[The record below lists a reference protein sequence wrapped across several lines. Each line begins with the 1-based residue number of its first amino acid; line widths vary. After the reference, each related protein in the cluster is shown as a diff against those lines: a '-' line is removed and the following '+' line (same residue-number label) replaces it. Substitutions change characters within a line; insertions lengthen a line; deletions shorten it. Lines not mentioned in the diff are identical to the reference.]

1 MFINNNNYKNDNDNN
16 NKKKKKKKTHAFF
29 IHEDNSKRCSFRN
42 LKTIV
47 NKSDVLFA
55 VNVILNFSN
64 IQNLEN
70 PTLDTE
76 RKKRKYIFN
85 RFSENI
91 TGECTSLFH

>member
-42 LKTIV
+42 LKIIV

-64 IQNLEN
+64 IQNFEN
-70 PTLDTE
+70 PTLDTK

>member
-1 MFINNNNYKNDNDNN
+1 MTIIIKRTRTRRFMP
-16 NKKKKKKKTHAFF
+16 FF

-42 LKTIV
+42 PKKIV

-64 IQNLEN
+64 IQNFEN
-70 PTLDTE
+70 PTFDTK

-85 RFSENI
+85 CFSENI
-91 TGECTSLFH
+91 TGECTSIFH

>member
-1 MFINNNNYKNDNDNN
+1 MFINNSNYKNDNDNN

-55 VNVILNFSN
+55 VNVILNFSK
-64 IQNLEN
+64 IQNFEN
-70 PTLDTE
+70 PTLDPKI
-76 RKKRKYIFN
+76 KKRKCIFN
-85 RFSENI
+85 RFRENI

>member
-1 MFINNNNYKNDNDNN
+1 MTIIIKRTRTRTRRFMPC
-16 NKKKKKKKTHAFF
+16 F

-42 LKTIV
+42 PKKIV

-64 IQNLEN
+64 IQNFEN
-70 PTLDTE
+70 PTLDTK

-85 RFSENI
+85 HFSENI
-91 TGECTSLFH
+91 TGERTSLFH

>member
-1 MFINNNNYKNDNDNN
+1 MP
-16 NKKKKKKKTHAFF
+16 FF
-29 IHEDNSKRCSFRN
+29 ILEDNSKRCSFRN
-42 LKTIV
+42 LKTIL

-64 IQNLEN
+64 IQNFEN
-70 PTLDTE
+70 RTLNTK

>member
-1 MFINNNNYKNDNDNN
+1 MTLIIKRTRTRRFMP
-16 NKKKKKKKTHAFF
+16 FF
-29 IHEDNSKRCSFRN
+29 ILEDNSKRCSFRN

-64 IQNLEN
+64 IQNFEN
-70 PTLDTE
+70 PTLNTK

-91 TGECTSLFH
+91 TAECTSLFH